1 MGTIVETIT
10 DLIIEMIDLISQVQD
25 IVQGEIDLRQEDG
38 IGRQRGGGGIDWC
51 VNCCELFYA

>member
-25 IVQGEIDLRQEDG
+25 IVQGGIGLHLEDEID
-38 IGRQRGGGGIDWC
+38 RQRGGGGIDWC